1 MADVKVYWSKSNIN
15 LRTRINYNI
24 EIFHDANLI
33 FYAFRIF
40 DDKHFVL
47 NDPINIYVISH
58 NNEKHESIY

>member
-1 MADVKVYWSKSNIN
+1 MADVQVYWSKSNIN
-15 LRTRINYNI
+15 LYTRINYKI
-24 EIFHDANLI
+24 EIFYDANLI

-40 DDKHFVL
+40 NDKHFVL

>member
-15 LRTRINYNI
+15 LWTRINYKI
-24 EIFHDANLI
+24 EIFYDANLI

-40 DDKHFVL
+40 NDKRFVL

-58 NNEKHESIY
+58 KNEKNESNY

>member
-15 LRTRINYNI
+15 LCTRINYKI
-24 EIFHDANLI
+24 EIFYDANLI

-40 DDKHFVL
+40 NDKRFVL

-58 NNEKHESIY
+58 KNEKYESNY

>member
-1 MADVKVYWSKSNIN
+1 MADDKVYWSKSNIN
-15 LRTRINYNI
+15 LRTRNNYNI

-47 NDPINIYVISH
+47 NDPINIYVISR
-58 NNEKHESIY
+58 NNEKHDSIY